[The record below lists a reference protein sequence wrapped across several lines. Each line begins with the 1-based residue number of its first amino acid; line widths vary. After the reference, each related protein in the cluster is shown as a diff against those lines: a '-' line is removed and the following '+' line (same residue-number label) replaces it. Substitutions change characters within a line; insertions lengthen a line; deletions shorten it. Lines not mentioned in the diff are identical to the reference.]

1 MLSWIQYRVL
11 NNDSNDN
18 NKNINNNNNNNNINS
33 NNIKM
38 VGQFRLI
45 FQITVKLKR
54 VDLKV
59 QNFVWRVSDQGS
71 FKTVKFVGTQ

>member
-1 MLSWIQYRVL
+1 
-11 NNDSNDN
+11 
-18 NKNINNNNNNNNINS
+18 
-33 NNIKM
+33 M
-38 VGQFRLI
+38 VGQFRLT

-59 QNFVWRVSDQGS
+59 QNFVWRISHQGS

>member
-1 MLSWIQYRVL
+1 MIVMM
-11 NNDSNDN
+11 
-18 NKNINNNNNNNNINS
+18 K
-33 NNIKM
+33 IKIITTIKIIIIILIVM
-38 VGQFRLI
+38 VGQFRLT

-59 QNFVWRVSDQGS
+59 QNFVWRISHQGS

>member
-1 MLSWIQYRVL
+1 MIVMM
-11 NNDSNDN
+11 
-18 NKNINNNNNNNNINS
+18 I
-33 NNIKM
+33 IKIITTTIIIIIIIIILILIVM
-38 VGQFRLI
+38 VGQFRLT

-59 QNFVWRVSDQGS
+59 QNFVWRISDQGS

>member
-1 MLSWIQYRVL
+1 MIVM
-11 NNDSNDN
+11 
-18 NKNINNNNNNNNINS
+18 II
-33 NNIKM
+33 IKIITTTIIIIIIISILIVM
-38 VGQFRLI
+38 VGQFRLT

-59 QNFVWRVSDQGS
+59 QNFVWRISDQGS

>member
-1 MLSWIQYRVL
+1 MIVM
-11 NNDSNDN
+11 
-18 NKNINNNNNNNNINS
+18 II
-33 NNIKM
+33 IKIITTTIIIIIIIISILIVM
-38 VGQFRLI
+38 VGQFRLT

-59 QNFVWRVSDQGS
+59 QNFVWRISDQGS

>member
-1 MLSWIQYRVL
+1 MIVM
-11 NNDSNDN
+11 
-18 NKNINNNNNNNNINS
+18 II
-33 NNIKM
+33 IKIITTTTIIIIIILILIVM
-38 VGQFRLI
+38 VGQFRLT

-59 QNFVWRVSDQGS
+59 QNFVWRISDQGS

>member
-1 MLSWIQYRVL
+1 MIVM
-11 NNDSNDN
+11 
-18 NKNINNNNNNNNINS
+18 II
-33 NNIKM
+33 IKIITTTTIIIIIIIILILIVM
-38 VGQFRLI
+38 VGQFRLT

-59 QNFVWRVSDQGS
+59 QNFVWRISDQGS

>member
-1 MLSWIQYRVL
+1 MIVM
-11 NNDSNDN
+11 
-18 NKNINNNNNNNNINS
+18 II
-33 NNIKM
+33 IKIITTTTIIIIIIIIIIILILIVM
-38 VGQFRLI
+38 VGQFRLT

-59 QNFVWRVSDQGS
+59 QNFVWRISDQGS

>member
-1 MLSWIQYRVL
+1 MIVM
-11 NNDSNDN
+11 
-18 NKNINNNNNNNNINS
+18 II
-33 NNIKM
+33 IKIITTVIIIIIVM
-38 VGQFRLI
+38 VGQFRLT

-59 QNFVWRVSDQGS
+59 QNFVWRISDQGS

>member
-1 MLSWIQYRVL
+1 MIVM
-11 NNDSNDN
+11 
-18 NKNINNNNNNNNINS
+18 II
-33 NNIKM
+33 IKIITTTIIIIIIIIISILIVM
-38 VGQFRLI
+38 VGQFRLT

-59 QNFVWRVSDQGS
+59 QNFVWRISDQGS

>member
-1 MLSWIQYRVL
+1 MIVM
-11 NNDSNDN
+11 
-18 NKNINNNNNNNNINS
+18 II
-33 NNIKM
+33 IKIITIIIIIIIIIILILIVM
-38 VGQFRLI
+38 VGQFRLT

-59 QNFVWRVSDQGS
+59 QNFVWRISDQGS